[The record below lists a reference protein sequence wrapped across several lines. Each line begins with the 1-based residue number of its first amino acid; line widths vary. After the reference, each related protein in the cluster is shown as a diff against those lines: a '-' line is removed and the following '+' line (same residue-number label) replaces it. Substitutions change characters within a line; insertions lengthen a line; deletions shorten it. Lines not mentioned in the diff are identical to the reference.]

1 LGMIS
6 GYVES
11 MKKIL
16 GIITTPPKADEE
28 E

>member
-1 LGMIS
+1 MIS